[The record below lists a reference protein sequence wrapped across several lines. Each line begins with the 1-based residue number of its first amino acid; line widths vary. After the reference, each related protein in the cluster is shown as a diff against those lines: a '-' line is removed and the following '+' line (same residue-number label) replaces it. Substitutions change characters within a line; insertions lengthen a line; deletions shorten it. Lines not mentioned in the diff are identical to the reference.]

1 MLLLPLDAF
10 IQHDLSSDYIV
21 YLSLNSDFIIA
32 QDFTAFVV
40 LHVYMYISL
49 HGVFS
54 ALNLSLFHLK
64 VLFIGQIWSTTCD
77 CGLFSLLLVSPS
89 LLAVFSHL
97 LSKIFLCLNFSN
109 LIFFLLQPYN
119 FISGLQLHLKVFF
132 LKLGQECKLF
142 QLFLMSLQS
151 IRHSRSHMAS
161 SKRIIAKHP
170 SKPCF
175 GHQYAAVNRESVFWR
190 HLSRCHIVL

>member
-1 MLLLPLDAF
+1 
-10 IQHDLSSDYIV
+10 
-21 YLSLNSDFIIA
+21 
-32 QDFTAFVV
+32 
-40 LHVYMYISL
+40 MYISL

-54 ALNLSLFHLK
+54 ALDLSLFHLK

-119 FISGLQLHLKVFF
+119 FISGLQLHLKVFI

-175 GHQYAAVNRESVFWR
+175 GHQYAAVNRESVLWR
-190 HLSRCHIVL
+190 HLSRCHIVLWIVSVIWDALAQEIIVCLLVKISLIALAFDFSCAHCFFINLQ